1 MHRICIRHSHYISG
15 AKKSK
20 HVSQGMCGFLNI
32 WTPLG
37 KSLSNAGMTD
47 KVRRG
52 VEQRRRV
59 VTTASPICHQR
70 AHGAFFSLLCPG
82 SAVGRTRWGLPPSS
96 ASPASLCRELGVEV
110 EERQEFYKQGARAGG
125 AWRRHN
131 KAGLCSTAVSQPLAG
146 GPQPHDGASGQGAD
160 PGQPVQTG
168 SLENSSRRLSSL
180 VKVPEHYGYSKD
192 GGLKKPPPLSA
203 VGLSQSCVNL
213 IDCYCCF

>member
-70 AHGAFFSLLCPG
+70 AHGAFFRVCFARDLQWAGPDGGFLQ
-82 SAVGRTRWGLPPSS
+82 AQHLQPPC
-96 ASPASLCRELGVEV
+96 A
-110 EERQEFYKQGARAGG
+110 
-125 AWRRHN
+125 
-131 KAGLCSTAVSQPLAG
+131 
-146 GPQPHDGASGQGAD
+146 
-160 PGQPVQTG
+160 G
-168 SLENSSRRLSSL
+168 SL
-180 VKVPEHYGYSKD
+180 G
-192 GGLKKPPPLSA
+192 
-203 VGLSQSCVNL
+203 
-213 IDCYCCF
+213 